1 MKKIH
6 TSFRHAPGM
15 EWYVFKNLPRAFLW
29 INGALLTIFFIFRL
43 YLMTSNDS
51 DIEKNLVV
59 IEALFIGVGLT
70 CLSFFVFTAIL
81 CGIVLIAKGPQY
93 TADSYELNESDTPKN

>member
-1 MKKIH
+1 MKKINN
-6 TSFRHAPGM
+6 SFRHAPGM

-29 INGALLTIFFIFRL
+29 INGALLATFFIFRL
-43 YLMTSNDS
+43 YLINFNDS
-51 DIEKNLVV
+51 DIEKDLVA
-59 IEALFIGVGLT
+59 IEALLIGIGLT

-93 TADSYELNESDTPKN
+93 TADSYELQDSDTPIN